1 MRSLMTRILQGRTDT
16 RPGSASSRGDGDA
29 PMDVAVRAAT
39 SAPPTPGQAGSG
51 EPQHK
56 GNSWFLALTALGVV
70 FGDIGTSPLYT
81 FSVTLRATGH
91 AVPTAA
97 DVLGIVSLIL
107 WALMAMVS
115 LKYVVLVL
123 RADNDGEGG
132 ILALLSLVASERL
145 TNGAGFPLLVLLGI
159 VGASLLYGDGV
170 ITPAISVLSAMEGL
184 KLVTPAFE
192 PFILPVTL
200 AILVAL
206 FAIQRHGTATIGRLF
221 GPIMVTWF
229 AVIGLLGAINIWAAP
244 GIVAALNPLEALRF
258 VAADPVVAFAV
269 MGGVFLALTGAE
281 ALYADMGHV
290 GPSAIRRAWFGLVL
304 PALLL
309 NYFGQ
314 GALVLADPTAIDSPF
329 YKLAPRWAL
338 IPLVGLAAM
347 ATIIASQALISGA
360 FSLTRQAMQM
370 GLCPRM
376 RVVPTSS
383 DEAGQ
388 IYVPTVNWLLM
399 AGTLLVVVLFKTSDS
414 LAGAYGIAVSGT
426 MLVTTILLYR
436 VAITRWKWSPVV
448 AILIIAGFGA
458 VDLTFLASNS
468 LKIDNGGWFPLG
480 VGGAMMGLM
489 LCWHQGS
496 SLVRR
501 RLQEMS
507 MPLQEFLDNIDK
519 MVVARPPGMGVWL
532 TKVAHGASPVLVHH
546 IKHNSVLHKTMVL
559 LTYVV
564 DRRPRV
570 PFAERHTIDSLGHGI
585 YHINVRL
592 GFMQIPDIPLT
603 LKNCQMLGLFA
614 DMDADMDN
622 VHYYIAHEIVVRRR
636 RKSAMAAVPFAV
648 FAFLTRIA
656 SRAPDFFRIPADGL
670 SEVGFRIEI

>member
-1 MRSLMTRILQGRTDT
+1 
-16 RPGSASSRGDGDA
+16 
-29 PMDVAVRAAT
+29 MDVAVRAAT
-39 SAPPTPGQAGSG
+39 SAPPTPGQARSG

-426 MLVTTILLYR
+426 M
-436 VAITRWKWSPVV
+436 PVV

-507 MPLQEFLDNIDK
+507 MPLQEFIDNIDK
-519 MVVARPPGMGVWL
+519 MVVARPPGVGVWL
-532 TKVAHGASPVLVHH
+532 TKVAHGASPVLMHH

>member
-16 RPGSASSRGDGDA
+16 RPGSASSRAGGDA
-29 PMDVAVRAAT
+29 PMDVPVRAAT
-39 SAPPTPGQAGSG
+39 SAPPSRGQARSG

-56 GNSWFLALTALGVV
+56 GNGWFLALTALGVV

-81 FSVTLRATGH
+81 FSVTLSATGH
-91 AVPTAA
+91 AIPTAA

-200 AILVAL
+200 AILVGL

-221 GPIMVTWF
+221 GPIMVAWF

-244 GIVAALNPLEALRF
+244 GIVAAL
-258 VAADPVVAFAV
+258 DPVVAFAV

-329 YKLAPRWAL
+329 YKLAPHWAL

-376 RVVPTSS
+376 RVVPTSR

-436 VAITRWKWSPVV
+436 VAITRWKWSPAV

-458 VDLTFLASNS
+458 VDATFLASNS
-468 LKIDNGGWFPLG
+468 LKIDNGGWFPLA

-507 MPLQEFLDNIDK
+507 MPLQEFIDNIDK
-519 MVVARPPGMGVWL
+519 MVVARPPGVGVWL
-532 TKVAHGASPVLVHH
+532 TKVAHGASPVLMHH

-570 PFAERHTIDSLGHGI
+570 PFDERHSIDSLGHGI
-585 YHINVRL
+585 YHIHVRL

-603 LKNCQMLGLFA
+603 LKNCQMLGFFA